1 MNPSKNRFSAIAI
14 IIAILSIVLFGVYYV
29 QTTMREVE
37 SSLPIQVINEKSA
50 LTALTQNL
58 GYLTNSISDLKDQP
72 DNATYRQDVFDDFLA
87 TQKQLTYIRETFRF
101 ENLLGAASIH
111 ATVFPALYDINNW
124 LKDGVQDLDLTSP
137 VVLQLLHLRSTEAF
151 LQSRE
156 LDDLA
161 NTKAADIM
169 IKQSKSISRFR
180 NIATVGLIAFVLLT
194 IWLIALIWKQ
204 LSISEL
210 LFNSDF
216 RFREFADITSDFLWE
231 TDKDLKTT
239 FLSAK
244 FEKLTGLPSSK
255 ALGEV
260 LRPSLFDEKNSKKN
274 DDEFLQ
280 AFRSGD
286 QVNDIPFQFRSKND
300 VEKYL
305 RVDAKP
311 ILDASGKLQ
320 GYRGGVK
327 DLTELNTAVRTA
339 KEMKEIAETASQA
352 KTNFLANMSH
362 EIRSPIAIVT
372 GMTGLLMES
381 IRDPDHSKYLRV
393 IKDSSESL
401 LTLINRILDVSK
413 IESNKLSIS
422 LVNFN
427 LHEMA
432 ENIRIA
438 YSEISKSKDV
448 QINLKIDKDVGQNQ
462 VGDKFRIEQ
471 VLRNLVDNAVKFTEK
486 GEINIHIG
494 THTGPETLRF
504 SVSDT
509 GLGIAEKKQQEMFEP
524 FIQADESTSR
534 KYGGTGLGLA
544 ICKQLV
550 ERMGGELWLES
561 QPGKGSKFSFTITTS
576 KDISTIEIEKNIPTT
591 NLSSEDNLDIL
602 LAEDDPIMAMIFQ
615 ENLRETGHNITHA
628 NNGKEALDVFL
639 TTEFDIVFMDI
650 HMPEM
655 DGYTAVAQMRERSS
669 SDHNAAIPI
678 VALSASVLSS
688 DINKCLQAG
697 FTAHLGKPFVKETLL
712 AEITSLGKKS
722 D

>member
-1 MNPSKNRFSAIAI
+1 
-14 IIAILSIVLFGVYYV
+14 
-29 QTTMREVE
+29 
-37 SSLPIQVINEKSA
+37 
-50 LTALTQNL
+50 
-58 GYLTNSISDLKDQP
+58 
-72 DNATYRQDVFDDFLA
+72 VFN
-87 TQKQLTYIRETFRF
+87 Y
-101 ENLLGAASIH
+101 
-111 ATVFPALYDINNW
+111 
-124 LKDGVQDLDLTSP
+124 
-137 VVLQLLHLRSTEAF
+137 
-151 LQSRE
+151 
-156 LDDLA
+156 
-161 NTKAADIM
+161 
-169 IKQSKSISRFR
+169 
-180 NIATVGLIAFVLLT
+180 
-194 IWLIALIWKQ
+194 
-204 LSISEL
+204 
-210 LFNSDF
+210 
-216 RFREFADITSDFLWE
+216 
-231 TDKDLKTT
+231 
-239 FLSAK
+239 
-244 FEKLTGLPSSK
+244 
-255 ALGEV
+255 
-260 LRPSLFDEKNSKKN
+260 
-274 DDEFLQ
+274 
-280 AFRSGD
+280 
-286 QVNDIPFQFRSKND
+286 
-300 VEKYL
+300 
-305 RVDAKP
+305 
-311 ILDASGKLQ
+311 
-320 GYRGGVK
+320 
-327 DLTELNTAVRTA
+327 
-339 KEMKEIAETASQA
+339 
-352 KTNFLANMSH
+352 
-362 EIRSPIAIVT
+362 
-372 GMTGLLMES
+372 
-381 IRDPDHSKYLRV
+381 
-393 IKDSSESL
+393 
-401 LTLINRILDVSK
+401 
-413 IESNKLSIS
+413 
-422 LVNFN
+422 
-427 LHEMA
+427 
-432 ENIRIA
+432 
-438 YSEISKSKDV
+438 
-448 QINLKIDKDVGQNQ
+448 Q

-550 ERMGGELWLES
+550 ER
-561 QPGKGSKFSFTITTS
+561 SKFSFTITTS